1 MGPVAA
7 RFNAKVALSDVDPPQ
22 GCTISFDGQG
32 GAAGHGRGTAKV
44 KLAPQDDGRCE
55 LSYDVNA
62 QVGGKIAQVGQRL
75 IDSVSKAMA
84 EDFFKR
90 FDGEM
95 QKRFPPAVPPVA
107 PVEVR
112 PAVPVWVWVA
122 GAIVLIVIAWLLLR
136 S

>member
-1 MGPVAA
+1 M
-7 RFNAKVALSDVDPPQ
+7 
-22 GCTISFDGQG
+22 
-32 GAAGHGRGTAKV
+32 
-44 KLAPQDDGRCE
+44 KLAPQDDGNCE

-95 QKRFPPAVPPVA
+95 QKRYPPAVPPVA
-107 PVEVR
+107 PVEAKA
-112 PAVPVWVWVA
+112 AVPVWVWVA
-122 GAIVLIVIAWLLLR
+122 GAIVLIAIAWLLLR